1 MSRAETDWVIAL
13 AGNPNV
19 GKSTLFKILTHQLTP
34 DRGSVKY
41 GVNIDIGYYDQHQ
54 QNLNPANTVLDEVWN
69 SFPSMEQS
77 KVRGALGLFL
87 FTGDDVFKPIH
98 TLSGGEKGRVALTAL
113 MLRKD
118 NLRHGVEVSIQNDK
132 LVIEL
137 HIIVAYEVSILAVAE
152 NLVDNVKYKVEEF
165 TGMEVGK
172 IVVCVEGVRVI
183 N

>member
-1 MSRAETDWVIAL
+1 MKGQMDTDMGKIIVDEDVL
-13 AGNPNV
+13 AKYAGSAAVECYGVV
-19 GKSTLFKILTHQLTP
+19 GMASV
-34 DRGSVKY
+34 SVKD
-41 GVNIDIGYYDQHQ
+41 GIVK
-54 QNLNPANTVLDEVWN
+54 L
-69 SFPSMEQS
+69 
-77 KVRGALGLFL
+77 
-87 FTGDDVFKPIH
+87 
-98 TLSGGEKGRVALTAL
+98 
-113 MLRKD
+113 LRKD

-165 TGMEVGK
+165 TVMEVGK